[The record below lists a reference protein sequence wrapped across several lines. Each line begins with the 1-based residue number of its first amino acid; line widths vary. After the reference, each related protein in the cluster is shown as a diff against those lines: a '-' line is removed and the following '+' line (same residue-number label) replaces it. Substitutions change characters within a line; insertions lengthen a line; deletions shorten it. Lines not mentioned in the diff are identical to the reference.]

1 MTLKEEVDETI
12 KQLIEQSK
20 GIKNIVDLAKNIA
33 KQKNISL
40 NLAFLLLIY
49 RELCY
54 IHWH

>member
-40 NLAFLLLIY
+40 NIAFLLLIY